1 MKKLLIIC
9 NGPSTKNLDWEFL
22 KQNKNKVDTFCLNSC
37 YRKFEELGFYPT
49 YFGCFDY
56 KVGKYHEKEF
66 QKLLLDGKN
75 GIKYFFFLNNLKLK
89 DPFKR
94 LRTVHIKTN
103 GVKRLSNNLNNY
115 NNWLNSGA
123 NSLQISIMM
132 KYKDIY
138 LIGADGYKKD
148 IVNEAKKIGNGAE
161 LMMTKTPDKNPNY
174 FFDDYQR
181 KNDIFNRVQQQK
193 FQFPGWI
200 IGKIVAGRRKVKIQ
214 NMGNKNYLHF
224 FKNIDL
230 DTFYNQVNN
239 MSIKVKAQK
248 GLINQKRKQANAI
261 KLKRLR
267 RLRRLVR
274 N

>member
-9 NGPSTKNLDWEFL
+9 NGPSTKNLDWTLL
-22 KQNKNKVDTFCLNSC
+22 KQNKHKIDTFCLNSC
-37 YRKFEELGFYPT
+37 YRKFEELNFYPT

-56 KVGKYHEKEF
+56 KVGKYHETEF
-66 QKLLLDGKN
+66 QKLLLDKNN
-75 GIKYFFFLNNLKLK
+75 GIKKFFFLNNLKLN
-89 DPFKR
+89 DPFGR
-94 LRTVHIKTN
+94 LKTVHIKNN
-103 GVKRLSNNLNNY
+103 GLKRLSNNLTNY

-148 IVNEAKKIGNGAE
+148 VVDDAILINQDKSE
-161 LMMTKTPDKNPNY
+161 LVMTKTPEKNPNY

-181 KNDIFNRVQQQK
+181 KNDIFNRVQQEK

-200 IGKIVAGRRKVKIQ
+200 IGRIVSRRRKVRVQ
-214 NMGNKNYLHF
+214 NMGNKDYLKF
-224 FKNIDL
+224 FNNISL
-230 DTFYNQVNN
+230 KKFYNQVNN
-239 MSIKVKAQK
+239 MK
-248 GLINQKRKQANAI
+248 I
-261 KLKRLR
+261 KLNITNKR
-267 RLRRLVR
+267 